1 MIESY
6 DDVAGHELVA
16 QLKALSK
23 KIDDVSV
30 VVVRGGR
37 GSGRSAVARFV
48 ARHASLGG
56 DASVERVLPTENDE
70 KTVAWSDMWR
80 SGAATRGVTDFFR
93 DYSAQRA
100 RRAYVYDDVDEYP
113 HLWSKQ
119 SVVDLCACATE
130 LVNSRALAV
139 LVVGEESRSRTFV
152 ATLVAK
158 LGACVVDTQRPTHE
172 EAAVILRKHVS
183 NATDEDVR
191 FALARFPADIGA
203 ALNALRF
210 ETLERS
216 VITAPDEPSTL
227 TSIKPDR
234 ADAMC
239 SKTLAETV
247 SAIKH
252 HRDAAKYASAVHR
265 IGMQWMALERSG
277 GPTFRENFVRDIAPA
292 ARLRVAAVL
301 ADDRDLQRDAAKT
314 AAVTVSAPSSRI
326 ENSTFVIVDAI
337 SSGSFGNV
345 LADAKTAPQR
355 LAAVKTLSKSVDLES
370 RAAMTAYARAFCAGK
385 LQRGPTSKKI
395 TSERSIR

>member
-1 MIESY
+1 VS
-6 DDVAGHELVA
+6 
-16 QLKALSK
+16 QLKELSK
-23 KIDDVSV
+23 KIDDVYV

-37 GSGRSAVARFV
+37 GSGRTAVAWFV

-56 DASVERVLPTENDE
+56 DASAERVLPTDGDE
-70 KTVAWSDMWR
+70 RTVGWSDVWR

-119 SVVDLCACATE
+119 SVADLCACATE
-130 LVNSRALAV
+130 LVRSRALVV

-158 LGACVVDTQRPTHE
+158 LGACVIDTQRPTIE
-172 EAAVILRKHVS
+172 EAAAILRKHVS
-183 NATDEDVR
+183 QATDEDIR
-191 FALARFPADIGA
+191 FALARFPTDIGA

-216 VITAPDEPSTL
+216 VTTARDEPSTL

-234 ADAMC
+234 ADVMC

-247 SAIKH
+247 ATIRN
-252 HRDAAKYASAVHR
+252 HRDAAKYASAVHK
-265 IGMQWMALERSG
+265 IGMQWMTLERSG

-292 ARLRVAAVL
+292 ARLRFATTLAA
-301 ADDRDLQRDAAKT
+301 DLQRDIVSKT
-314 AAVTVSAPSSRI
+314 TIVPVSIPASRT
-326 ENSTFVIVDAI
+326 ENSTFVVVDAI
-337 SSGSFGNV
+337 ASGSFGAV
-345 LADAKTAPQR
+345 LAEAKTAPQR
-355 LAAVKTLSKSVDLES
+355 LAAVKTLSKSTDLDS
-370 RAAMTAYARAFCAGK
+370 RAAMTAYARAFCSGK
-385 LQRGPTSKKI
+385 TQRAPTSKKI
-395 TSERSIR
+395 ASERSIR